1 MSCVVMQGCSPGS
14 MLTRSRMSCKVFS
27 FRKAQL
33 VQEKVTYLGYEISG
47 RQRSLGTER
56 KEAICQMPRPE
67 TVRDLR
73 AFLGMTGW
81 CHLWIYQ
88 YGILAK
94 PLYELLKKPKV
105 FYSGHRRQKQPL
117 KD

>member
-73 AFLGMTGW
+73 AFLVAAAVVEHICPRKRLFEIM
-81 CHLWIYQ
+81 
-88 YGILAK
+88 
-94 PLYELLKKPKV
+94 LK
-105 FYSGHRRQKQPL
+105 
-117 KD
+117 